1 MSDTPMNDAE
11 VNKRLADLPGWELR
25 EGKLA
30 RDFQFADFKAAFA
43 FMTHVA
49 LWAEQMN
56 HHPEWFN
63 VYNRVSVQLTT
74 HDAKGI
80 TGKDFDLATAMQ
92 TFAALLND

>member
-11 VNKRLADLPGWELR
+11 VSKRLADLPGWELR

-43 FMTHVA
+43 FMTLSA
-49 LWAEQMN
+49 LQAEQMN

-63 VYNRVSVQLTT
+63 VYNRVSVELTT
-74 HDAKGI
+74 HDAGGI
-80 TGKDFDLATAMQ
+80 TDLDFTLAAAMQ
-92 TFAALLND
+92 EYAEGL